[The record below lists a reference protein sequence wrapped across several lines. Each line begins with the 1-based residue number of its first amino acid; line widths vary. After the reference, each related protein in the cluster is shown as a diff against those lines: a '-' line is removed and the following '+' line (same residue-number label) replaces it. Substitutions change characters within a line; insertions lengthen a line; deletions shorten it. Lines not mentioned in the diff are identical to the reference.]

1 VPPPLR
7 SYSRY
12 PVLVRPPLV
21 ARNGKGAAP
30 TAGQTDWYF
39 RLEPAHG

>member
-1 VPPPLR
+1 
-7 SYSRY
+7 
-12 PVLVRPPLV
+12 LV